1 MIFVLF
7 VVNTSFLFGR
17 GTKEE
22 TQRKIVETKYRKR
35 TFVRGLVSLALAC
48 AIWEAFAR
56 SGLFA
61 PALAPSVVLIGSAL
75 GRMVLSGAM
84 LKHMFYTLYRVLFG
98 FALASVV
105 GVFIGILMGRF
116 RRVER
121 FFVPLVSVLMPI
133 PSLAWVPVFIL
144 WFGLGNA
151 ATIALVFYAATFPVI
166 YNTWTGVRSVNRLW
180 IRSAEA
186 MGADEKALFQKVVL
200 PGSLAFVI
208 TGLRQAFA
216 RAWIAVVG
224 GEMIAATNWGLG
236 WVIFD
241 SKEFLNTDVMM
252 ASLAVIGILGFAFER
267 LIFQKIEQ
275 RTVGRWGMVKAVKG

>member
-1 MIFVLF
+1 VPA
-7 VVNTSFLFGR
+7 R
-17 GTKEE
+17 E
-22 TQRKIVETKYRKR
+22 VETVQTNNQIR
-35 TFVRGLVSLALAC
+35 TILRGVFSLGLAC
-48 AIWEAFAR
+48 AVWEGFAR

-61 PALAPSVVLIGSAL
+61 PVLAPSVVLIGSAL
-75 GRMVLSGAM
+75 GRMILNGAM
-84 LKHMFYTLYRVLFG
+84 LRHALYTLYRVLFG
-98 FALASVV
+98 FMLASVV

-241 SKEFLNTDVMM
+241 SKEFLNTDVML
-252 ASLAVIGILGFAFER
+252 ASLAVIGIIGFAFER
-267 LIFQKIEQ
+267 LIFQAIEQ
-275 RTVGRWGMVKAVKG
+275 RTVARWGMVKAVKG

>member
-1 MIFVLF
+1 MLTRNSMRSILGAAF
-7 VVNTSFLFGR
+7 
-17 GTKEE
+17 
-22 TQRKIVETKYRKR
+22 
-35 TFVRGLVSLALAC
+35 SLTVAC
-48 AIWEAFAR
+48 LIWEGFAR

-61 PALAPSVVLIGSAL
+61 PALAPSVILIGSAL

-84 LKHMFYTLYRVLFG
+84 LRHALYTLYRVLFG
-98 FALASVV
+98 FVLAGAV
-105 GVFIGILMGRF
+105 GVPIGILMGRF

-121 FFVPLVSVLMPI
+121 FFLPLVSVLMPI

-166 YNTWTGVRSVNRLW
+166 YNTWTGVRSVNQLW

-208 TGLRQAFA
+208 TDFRQAFA

-241 SKEFLNTDVMM
+241 SKEYLNADVM
-252 ASLAVIGILGFAFER
+252 LATLLVIGLLGLGFER
-267 LIFQKIEQ
+267 LVFQLMER
-275 RTVGRWGMVKAVKG
+275 RTVGRWGMVRTART

>member
-1 MIFVLF
+1 MLTRNSMRSILGAAF
-7 VVNTSFLFGR
+7 
-17 GTKEE
+17 
-22 TQRKIVETKYRKR
+22 
-35 TFVRGLVSLALAC
+35 SLTVAC
-48 AIWEAFAR
+48 LIWEGFAR

-84 LKHMFYTLYRVLFG
+84 LRHALYTLYRVLFG
-98 FALASVV
+98 FVLAGAV
-105 GVFIGILMGRF
+105 GVPIGILMGRF

-121 FFVPLVSVLMPI
+121 FFLPLVSVLMPI

-166 YNTWTGVRSVNRLW
+166 YNTWTEMRSVNRLW

-186 MGADEKALFQKVVL
+186 IGADEKALFQKVVL

-241 SKEFLNTDVMM
+241 SKEFLNADVM
-252 ASLAVIGILGFAFER
+252 LATLLVIGLLGLGFER
-267 LIFQKIEQ
+267 LVFQPMER
-275 RTVGRWGMVKAVKG
+275 RTVGRWGMVRTART

>member
-1 MIFVLF
+1 MLTRNSMRSILGAAF
-7 VVNTSFLFGR
+7 
-17 GTKEE
+17 
-22 TQRKIVETKYRKR
+22 
-35 TFVRGLVSLALAC
+35 SLTVAC
-48 AIWEAFAR
+48 LIWEGFAR

-61 PALAPSVVLIGSAL
+61 PALAPSVVAIGRAL
-75 GRMVLSGAM
+75 VGMLLSGAM
-84 LKHMFYTLYRVLFG
+84 LGHTAYTLYRVLFG
-98 FALASVV
+98 LLLACVV
-105 GVFIGILMGRF
+105 GVPIGILMGRF

-121 FFVPLVSVLMPI
+121 FFLPLVSVLMPI

-186 MGADEKALFQKVVL
+186 MGADERALFQKVVL
-200 PGSLAFVI
+200 PGSLPFVI
-208 TGLRQAFA
+208 AGLRQAFA

-252 ASLAVIGILGFAFER
+252 ASLAVIGVIGFAFER
-267 LIFQKIEQ
+267 LIFHTIEQ
-275 RTVGRWGMVKAVKG
+275 RTVARWGMVKAIKG

>member
-1 MIFVLF
+1 M
-7 VVNTSFLFGR
+7 
-17 GTKEE
+17 
-22 TQRKIVETKYRKR
+22 RKTNSMRSILGAVIS
-35 TFVRGLVSLALAC
+35 VGLAC
-48 AIWEAFAR
+48 LIWEAFAR

-61 PALAPSVVLIGSAL
+61 PALAPSIVLIGSAL
-75 GRMVLSGAM
+75 GRMVLNGAM
-84 LKHMFYTLYRVLFG
+84 FWHALYTLYRVLFG
-98 FALASVV
+98 FVFASVV
-105 GVFIGILMGRF
+105 GVFLGILMGRF

-144 WFGLGNA
+144 WFGLGNT

-166 YNTWTGVRSVNRLW
+166 YNTWTGVRSVNRIW

-200 PGSLAFVI
+200 PGSMAFVI

-252 ASLAVIGILGFAFER
+252 ASLAVIGIIGFAFER
-267 LIFQKIEQ
+267 LIFQTLEQ
-275 RTVGRWGMVKAVKG
+275 RTVGRWGMVKATKS

>member
-1 MIFVLF
+1 MQTNNQIRTIL
-7 VVNTSFLFGR
+7 R
-17 GTKEE
+17 G
-22 TQRKIVETKYRKR
+22 V
-35 TFVRGLVSLALAC
+35 FSLALAC
-48 AIWEAFAR
+48 AIWEGFAR
-56 SGLFA
+56 SGLF
-61 PALAPSVVLIGSAL
+61 PPVLAPSLVLIGSAL

-84 LKHMFYTLYRVLFG
+84 LRHALYTLYRVLFG
-98 FALASVV
+98 FVLAGVV
-105 GVFIGILMGRF
+105 GIVIGILMGRY

-121 FFVPLVSVLMPI
+121 FFLPLVSVLRPI

-166 YNTWTGVRSVNRLW
+166 FNSWTGVRSVNRLW

-200 PGSLAFVI
+200 PGSLPFVI
-208 TGLRQAFA
+208 AGLRQSFA

-224 GEMIAATNWGLG
+224 GEMIAATSWGLG

-241 SKEFLNTDVMM
+241 SKEFLNTDVMI
-252 ASLAVIGILGFAFER
+252 ASLAVIGIIGLAFER
-267 LIFQKIEQ
+267 LIFQTLEQ
-275 RTVGRWGMVKAVKG
+275 RTVTRWGMVKAVKG

>member
-1 MIFVLF
+1 MLTRNSMRSILGAAF
-7 VVNTSFLFGR
+7 
-17 GTKEE
+17 
-22 TQRKIVETKYRKR
+22 
-35 TFVRGLVSLALAC
+35 SLTVAC
-48 AIWEAFAR
+48 LIWEGFAR

-61 PALAPSVVLIGSAL
+61 PALAPSLVLIGSAL

-84 LKHMFYTLYRVLFG
+84 LRHALYTLYRVLFG
-98 FALASVV
+98 FVLAGAV
-105 GVFIGILMGRF
+105 GVPIGILMGRF

-121 FFVPLVSVLMPI
+121 FFLPLVSVLMPI

-151 ATIALVFYAATFPVI
+151 ATIALVFFAATFPVI
-166 YNTWTGVRSVNRLW
+166 YNPWTVVRLANRLW

-252 ASLAVIGILGFAFER
+252 ASLAVIGLIGFAFER
-267 LIFQKIEQ
+267 LIFHTIEQ
-275 RTVGRWGMVKAVKG
+275 RTVSRWGLVRATK

>member
-1 MIFVLF
+1 M
-7 VVNTSFLFGR
+7 
-17 GTKEE
+17 
-22 TQRKIVETKYRKR
+22 R
-35 TFVRGLVSLALAC
+35 TILGAIISVSVAC
-48 AIWEAFAR
+48 LIWEAFAR

-61 PALAPSVVLIGSAL
+61 PALAPSVILIGSAL
-75 GRMVLSGAM
+75 VRMVLSGAM
-84 LKHMFYTLYRVLFG
+84 LRHALYTLYRVLVG
-98 FALASVV
+98 FVLAGVV
-105 GVFIGILMGRF
+105 GIFIGISMGRF

-151 ATIALVFYAATFPVI
+151 ATIALIFYGATFPVI

-200 PGSLAFVI
+200 PGSLPFVI
-208 TGLRQAFA
+208 AGLRQAFA

-252 ASLAVIGILGFAFER
+252 ASLAVIGIIGFAFER
-267 LIFQKIEQ
+267 LIFQTLER
-275 RTVGRWGMVKAVKG
+275 RTVGRWGMVKAIKG

>member
-1 MIFVLF
+1 MRNSGIRSAL
-7 VVNTSFLFGR
+7 
-17 GTKEE
+17 GT
-22 TQRKIVETKYRKR
+22 ILSV
-35 TFVRGLVSLALAC
+35 GLAC
-48 AIWEAFAR
+48 VIWEAFAR

-61 PALAPSVVLIGSAL
+61 PALAPSVVAIGRAL
-75 GRMVLSGAM
+75 VGMLTSGAM
-84 LKHMFYTLYRVLFG
+84 LGHTAYTLYRVLFG
-98 FALASVV
+98 LLLACLV
-105 GVFIGILMGRF
+105 GVPIGILMGRF

-180 IRSAEA
+180 IRSAES
-186 MGADEKALFQKVVL
+186 MGADEKVLFRKVVL

-208 TGLRQAFA
+208 AGLRQAFA

-224 GEMIAATNWGLG
+224 GEMIAATSWGLG

-252 ASLAVIGILGFAFER
+252 ASLAVIGIIGFAFER
-267 LIFQKIEQ
+267 LIFHTIEQ
-275 RTVGRWGMVKAVKG
+275 RTVSRWGMVKAVKG

>member
-1 MIFVLF
+1 MRSTL
-7 VVNTSFLFGR
+7 
-17 GTKEE
+17 GT
-22 TQRKIVETKYRKR
+22 ILSI
-35 TFVRGLVSLALAC
+35 GLAC
-48 AIWEAFAR
+48 LTWEAFAR

-61 PALAPSVVLIGSAL
+61 PALAPSIVLISSAF

-84 LKHMFYTLYRVLFG
+84 LWHALYTLYRVLFG
-98 FALASVV
+98 FLLASVV

-121 FFVPLVSVLMPI
+121 FFVPLISVLMPI

-151 ATIALVFYAATFPVI
+151 ATIVLVFYAATFPVI

-208 TGLRQAFA
+208 TGLRQAFG

-241 SKEFLNTDVMM
+241 SKEFLNADVMM
-252 ASLAVIGILGFAFER
+252 ASLAVIGIIGFAFER
-267 LIFQKIEQ
+267 LLFQAIER
-275 RTVGRWGMVKAVKG
+275 RTVSRWGMVKAVRG

>member
-1 MIFVLF
+1 MLTRNSMRCILGAAF
-7 VVNTSFLFGR
+7 
-17 GTKEE
+17 
-22 TQRKIVETKYRKR
+22 
-35 TFVRGLVSLALAC
+35 SLTVAC
-48 AIWEAFAR
+48 LIWEGFAR

-61 PALAPSVVLIGSAL
+61 PALAPSLVLIGSAL
-75 GRMVLSGAM
+75 GRMLLSGAM
-84 LKHMFYTLYRVLFG
+84 LRHALYTLYRVLFG
-98 FALASVV
+98 FMLASVV

-121 FFVPLVSVLMPI
+121 FFLPLVSILMPI

-166 YNTWTGVRSVNRLW
+166 FNTWTGVRSVNRLW

-186 MGADEKALFQKVVL
+186 MGADERGLFQKVVL
-200 PGSLAFVI
+200 PGSLPFVI
-208 TGLRQAFA
+208 AGLRQAFA

-236 WVIFD
+236 WLIFD
-241 SKEFLNTDVMM
+241 SKEFLNTDVMI
-252 ASLAVIGILGFAFER
+252 ATLVATGVLGLVFER
-267 LIFQKIEQ
+267 VVFQSLER
-275 RTVGRWGMVKAVKG
+275 RTVGRWGMVRMAGA